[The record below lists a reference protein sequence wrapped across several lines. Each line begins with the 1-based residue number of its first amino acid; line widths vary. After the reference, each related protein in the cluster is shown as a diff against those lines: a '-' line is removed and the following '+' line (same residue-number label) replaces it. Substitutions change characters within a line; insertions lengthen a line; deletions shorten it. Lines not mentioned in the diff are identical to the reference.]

1 MVLAQQ
7 PPEVQDAIRHHRGG
21 DWPDFASKRRA
32 LYPYTPDMAAVPVE
46 CAPLRT
52 TDIQLEPGETVTG
65 VAMGDSERWMATP
78 AASGDPTNPTPHIVV
93 KPQMAG
99 LATDLTIFTTHH
111 IYRLSLRSRPGGA
124 KQSVSFYFPDE
135 ILTAMRAADTAPA
148 RNDPTNTLVADSSA
162 RLAGSPN
169 AADPTAP
176 TVDPSRLNFAYQ
188 INGPALP
195 WRPTRVFDDGT
206 RTWIEMPPSTSPIA
220 PALLGDNHAA
230 LNYRVIGNHYV
241 VDGLFSEAELVA
253 GVGRQQDRVTISR
266 VASTG
271 PSNSMQ
277 VSR

>member
-1 MVLAQQ
+1 
-7 PPEVQDAIRHHRGG
+7 
-21 DWPDFASKRRA
+21 
-32 LYPYTPDMAAVPVE
+32 MAAVPVE

-241 VDGLFSEAELVA
+241 ANSRAAARAIPEPAPVIKATLPSRRAILSFLRIQMLTAGARLKTAAHNHSPGWRKILVSGRFRIQMHSSFS
-253 GVGRQQDRVTISR
+253 SH
-266 VASTG
+266 
-271 PSNSMQ
+271 
-277 VSR
+277 